1 VVGSSCKRKD
11 ILREHHQ
18 VEVQKAI
25 GSGDITTGTRLNQE
39 ICLQRPGDTRWNS
52 HYKTLVG
59 LSKMFPSVVK
69 VLEYVE
75 EDGTDAYK
83 KRQANGLLKY
93 FQSFDSAFFL
103 HMMMMVFGL
112 TNELSKTLQ
121 RKDKDI

>member
-1 VVGSSCKRKD
+1 VGTSST
-11 ILREHHQ
+11 
-18 VEVQKAI
+18 
-25 GSGDITTGTRLNQE
+25 SITQFSIQRNQ
-39 ICLQRPGDTRWNS
+39 
-52 HYKTLVG
+52 
-59 LSKMFPSVVK
+59 K

-112 TNELSKTLQ
+112 TNGLSKTLQ
-121 RKDKDI
+121 RKDKDILNAISDIQSTKRELKNLEAKKDGNLF